1 MRESSFFHW
10 EKRNVTGVSMII
22 RMWRNGAENLAIVS
36 GDHDSGYDRGNRRT
50 GVAAEKLDKKHRGK
64 GAESDVDDVVADENR
79 GEQLVKVLQ
88 QL

>member
-1 MRESSFFHW
+1 MVTIVETVAPESPPRSL
-10 EKRNVTGVSMII
+10 N
-22 RMWRNGAENLAIVS
+22 
-36 GDHDSGYDRGNRRT
+36 
-50 GVAAEKLDKKHRGK
+50 KKHRGK

>member
-1 MRESSFFHW
+1 MLGKLRRKIRTTIVVTIVETVAPESPP
-10 EKRNVTGVSMII
+10 RILI
-22 RMWRNGAENLAIVS
+22 
-36 GDHDSGYDRGNRRT
+36 
-50 GVAAEKLDKKHRGK
+50 KKHRGK